1 MEEEEIR
8 QLENL
13 LDHAVIATDMDYAIF
28 QILGEELEP
37 YFKGTKNAEE
47 TILVLQNRVNLLFQE
62 NN

>member
-1 MEEEEIR
+1 M
-8 QLENL
+8 
-13 LDHAVIATDMDYAIF
+13 IATDMDYAIF

-47 TILVLQNRVNLLFQE
+47 TIWVLQNRVNLLFQE